1 MRDGLWW
8 FILIIASIQ
17 IPVVINVHD
26 IRFVICD
33 GSKTKHI
40 RLEEHDTET
49 RKVKIIH
56 SLLIS
61 V

>member
-1 MRDGLWW
+1 MWW
-8 FILIIASIQ
+8 IIFIIASIQ
-17 IPVVINVHD
+17 IPVVINVHG
-26 IRFVICD
+26 IRFVIRD

-40 RLEEHDTET
+40 RLREHDSET
-49 RKVKIIH
+49 RKAKIIH